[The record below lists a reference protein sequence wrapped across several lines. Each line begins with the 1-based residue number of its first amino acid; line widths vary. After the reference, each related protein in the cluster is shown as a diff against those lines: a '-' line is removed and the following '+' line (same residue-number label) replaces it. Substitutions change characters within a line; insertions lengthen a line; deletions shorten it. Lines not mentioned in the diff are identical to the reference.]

1 MRPILIPDSGPLF
14 SLAAGDLLGLLIK
27 FQIAITDVVKEE
39 TIDRGALLG
48 ASTEAGRLYQ
58 FYAANEKSIQIH
70 TTQVGHG
77 IRLLRQTRQ
86 NAPLPPNAGEL
97 SIQSL
102 LIGLSVSKVPKPI
115 VLFEDGWF
123 LQNAATLHG
132 SCVLVS
138 TEAFLVNAQSLG
150 LIPSAEEARKAISNL
165 RPSAYREAKL
175 IQKDM
180 RPTHGRGRDK

>member
-14 SLAAGDLLGLLIK
+14 SLAAGDLLDLLLK
-27 FQIAITDVVKEE
+27 FRIAITDVVKEE
-39 TIDRGALLG
+39 TIERGVLHG
-48 ASTEAGRLYQ
+48 ASTEAARLHQ
-58 FYAANEKSIQIH
+58 FYVSNVKSIQISP
-70 TTQVGHG
+70 TQVGLG
-77 IRLLRQTRQ
+77 IQHLRQTSP

-102 LIGLSVSKVPKPI
+102 LIELSGSKGPKPI

-123 LQNAATLHG
+123 LRNVPALHG

-165 RPSAYREAKL
+165 RPLAYREVKV
-175 IQKDM
+175 IRKDM
-180 RPTHGRGRDK
+180 ERKDMER